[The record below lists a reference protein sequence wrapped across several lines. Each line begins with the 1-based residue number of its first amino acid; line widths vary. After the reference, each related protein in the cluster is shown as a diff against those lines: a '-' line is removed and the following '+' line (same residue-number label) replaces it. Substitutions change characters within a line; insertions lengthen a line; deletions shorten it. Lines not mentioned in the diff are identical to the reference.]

1 MAVDRILLSVSPGET
16 RIAELSEGQLV
27 GLYYDR
33 AGQRSLVGDII
44 AGQVES
50 IAHHLQA
57 AFVDIGEERSGY
69 LSLPDVRPYEAKK
82 GDVIGDYVIEGD
94 SVLVQ
99 VTRDPEDSLSLIHI

>member
-50 IAHHLQA
+50 VIHHLQA